1 MPRRPSRVPG
11 TLLVLLALLGMAG
24 CTGSSGGS
32 DSARAGDGAGHEI
45 VVFAAASLTGAF
57 TEIGRRFEAEHPGT
71 KVTLNF
77 AGSSSLLAQLAEGA
91 PADVF
96 AAADEATMARLNA
109 AGGVAGSPTVF
120 ATNELAI
127 IVAPGNPEAVRSLAD
142 LARPG
147 LLVVLA
153 AIQVPAGAYA
163 QQALDRARVALTPV
177 SRENDVKA
185 VAAKVVSGEVDAGIV
200 YRTDVEA
207 AGGRA
212 VGVAIPADLNVTARY
227 PIAVTADATHPTTA
241 ASFVTLVT
249 GPLGQDILARAG
261 FGPP

>member
-1 MPRRPSRVPG
+1 MDSRG
-11 TLLVLLALLGMAG
+11 SAG
-24 CTGSSGGS
+24 
-32 DSARAGDGAGHEI
+32 GADRTI

-57 TEIGRRFEAEHPGT
+57 TEIGQRFEAEHPDT
-71 KVTLNF
+71 TVTFNF
-77 AGSSSLLAQLAEGA
+77 AGSSALATQLAEGA

-96 AAADEATMARLNA
+96 AAADEATMAKLA
-109 AGGVAGSPTVF
+109 ATGGVAGSPTVF

-127 IVAPGNPEAVRSLAD
+127 IVAPGNPKAVRSLAD

-153 AIQVPAGAYA
+153 APQVPAGTYT
-163 QQALDRARVALTPV
+163 QQALGRAGVTLAPV

-185 VAAKVVSGEVDAGIV
+185 VAAKVVSGEADAGIV

-212 VGVAIPADLNVTARY
+212 AGVAIPATFNVTARY
-227 PIAVTADATHPTTA
+227 PIAVTTHAPDPDDAA
-241 ASFVTLVT
+241 AFVAIVA
-249 GPLGQDILARAG
+249 GPVGQDILARAG

>member
-1 MPRRPSRVPG
+1 MVRRPSCVPA
-11 TLLVLLALLGMAG
+11 TLLMLVGLLATAA
-24 CTGSSGGS
+24 CAGGS
-32 DSARAGDGAGHEI
+32 DAASAGDGTGHEI

-57 TEIGRRFEAEHPGT
+57 TELRRRFEDDHPGT
-71 KVTLNF
+71 TVTFNF
-77 AGSSSLLAQLAEGA
+77 AASSALVAQLAEGA

-96 AAADEATMARLNA
+96 AAADEATMAKLTA
-109 AGGVAGSPTVF
+109 TGGVTGTPTVF
-120 ATNELAI
+120 ATNQLAI
-127 IVAPGNPEAVRSLAD
+127 IVAPGNPEAIRSLAD

-153 AIQVPAGAYA
+153 APQVPAGAYA
-163 QQALDRARVALTPV
+163 QQALDRAGVTVTPV

-185 VAAKVVSGEVDAGIV
+185 VAAKVIAGEADAGIV

-212 VGVAIPADLNVTARY
+212 TGVAIPATLEVTARY
-227 PIAVTADATHPTTA
+227 PIAVTAGAAHPATA
-241 ASFVTLVT
+241 AAFLATVT
-249 GPLGQDILARAG
+249 GPVGQDILARAG